1 MKTFE
6 TFGGLLH
13 KFAILVVVL
22 SQMIAPKKNSRIAF
36 TNQIANI

>member
-13 KFAILVVVL
+13 KFAILVVQQVMGHGEGPYSKQL
-22 SQMIAPKKNSRIAF
+22 AK
-36 TNQIANI
+36 